1 MVLFYDYAS
10 PASPNGIDGDD
21 YKSLLRKIHILT
33 TQGHP
38 EFHAA
43 IMSRMIET
51 RAATGI
57 LSQEVATNSRT
68 MNELEVPLPAS
79 RNGQRNGE
87 SVSNVSGKGGKA
99 WVNDGPEVG
108 EIIWGMLGI

>member
-1 MVLFYDYAS
+1 MVLFHDYAS

-57 LSQEVATNSRT
+57 LSQEVATNSRA

-87 SVSNVSGKGGKA
+87 SVSNISGKGGKA